1 MKNRDVTTLNF
12 GQTFPL
18 FLLVLPVFIVDDS
31 CSDNR
36 KPRTINTC
44 LPLEEVMEYFAE
56 LMQRLLEI
64 QSGGRPRSPEVVAED
79 ERSMD
84 RLEKRDLAGKLP
96 RPVEL
101 SQDRSRRT
109 RFKA

>member
-1 MKNRDVTTLNF
+1 MLTIPALII
-12 GQTFPL
+12 GSL
-18 FLLVLPVFIVDDS
+18 ELSILV
-31 CSDNR
+31 R
-36 KPRTINTC
+36 

-79 ERSMD
+79 ERLMD
-84 RLEKRDLAGKLP
+84 RRQKKDLAGKLP

-101 SQDRSRRT
+101 SQDRSERT